1 MGVALGAVVY
11 LAVLSLVLAFMT
23 EARKI
28 SR

>member
-11 LAVLSLVLAFMT
+11 LAVLSLVLVFMI